1 MSSHP
6 QNPSYSAYA
15 GPGSHTQPLHPPT
28 LRPGVPRPSPEGNGN
43 STYDRQSQL
52 DVTIGSAEHV
62 FTCLR
67 GGRGLACPH
76 FPKYT
81 AGTSTV
87 HREYPSRLGFFH
99 ASNPEGFISY
109 LETAKFCPNCLD
121 QVVPNGYT
129 YWTMIPSGDGKA
141 IEGRWLDTAMSS
153 QMYPRLYQSGTE
165 RFDQTTVRPQSVP
178 DNLITQ
184 PKELPIPQI
193 AEAHDAWRWMQSQ
206 RKPFY
211 IDALH
216 LTSGWTPFA
225 ELSAQEDSRIV
236 RRSGQS
242 FVMSRPSGAIQ
253 NFAQRHVTQ
262 DHAPLHNMGLSS
274 VSQPLS
280 GVTSTK
286 GNYKQS
292 TPTAIP
298 ISIRT
303 DPGSTAT
310 AASSITRKA
319 VSGTLTH
326 PDLSHASS
334 VPDMQRRAGVA
345 ASTAT
350 YSAAG
355 AAGSQTVLVTN
366 AATSAD
372 SRLRPTSTNGM
383 RAVSQP
389 GFDMEANVN
398 QRPHTLGSSNRP
410 THGNLQDMKHTSAG
424 LPRPQSSSR
433 PSSSM
438 SNRPVPSTM
447 SIQTG
452 DIKQPRGLTP
462 IFNTIIATG
471 IEHPVGDQNLR
482 PTEGSVKPPPRQ
494 ANKPTGGKR
503 EHMSGQTKAQGTGQA
518 SVLNSRL
525 QGSDP
530 DGKTRPPGSTRHRNT
545 SWYRHDPIDFDE
557 LDSGP
562 TATVQQQ
569 LPAPMS
575 GHPSPLPRV
584 LEPGSGTKAVGATR
598 GLDTA
603 QLTELFRLFQ
613 PNAETRPTHPSMPQK
628 TSNKVTSGIPP
639 RHPDGTKKLVP
650 TTQSASKD
658 MTGKKTT
665 PQLKQTQA
673 TQKGM
678 QATPPTTSAQHV
690 REGQPP
696 KSVQAAARHP
706 DSTPPALKKASAVQ
720 EDRLKSAVDTGRPK
734 TSADDRRATGQ
745 NQTKTKPS
753 TNKVRGVKPTKPMP
767 KRESGQG
774 GSSERKG
781 SRVSGKEKK
790 TSRLGGSKPHK
801 LPSKGNKSNG
811 SNSTPGK
818 HGGSSNHT
826 TNNSSVTNST
836 TNTTMHI
843 IGGDSDESDP
853 EVDDTSDGASGD
865 ETDGTG
871 EFPEATDVD
880 SSVPSSPI
888 GSAGQRPPGYDPQS
902 DLDHPPNNN
911 GEPGQQPEW
920 SSQLSSSVSQ
930 IGDQTPNFP
939 GQQAHVQIHGEG
951 AQSGTG
957 VNTLPSATNI
967 HAPFLS
973 HEPESHVTEQD
984 SRFGDADGAIS
995 SHTGMQTAS
1004 EAAVTGGKDSTA
1016 PYSTQHPLPGYINQ
1030 PVSQSEYGQGEQM
1043 PFLSSEGTA
1052 PYDDQHWNPAPSWP
1066 RAASPANGNHQFS
1079 NHPSLNSGMSGPGID
1094 SSDRPPPAWG
1104 SLPIDDAPVNSSFTT
1119 PVGTRAQSTQRL
1131 PPDAPG
1137 YAPSE
1142 QQHSAPPPTTTGEW
1156 PPQQAALNFN
1166 SYGLPNA
1173 GMGRNVQTQ
1182 DAGHTPASQ
1191 PGPYSNHV
1199 ESPARSMGTGQGMNQ
1214 SYLSPTTSQAP
1225 ESSYDPWAPQ
1235 TGASQQSKN
1244 DPWGGSQTANVVE
1257 PNSAWDSKAETMS
1270 SGPSARP
1277 NTSDIQAW
1285 QPQASLSTR
1294 SDQYPSPSEAKNEDW
1309 PNWSNRNNAPAAPG
1323 SQASQ
1328 IPTWQTSAPYTEQGT
1343 HMGHYGSQPRPI
1355 EHQSFA
1361 GGNQSSPTTGSKT
1374 KGLTA
1379 AGLGL
1384 AAGAAIGYGLASLSR
1399 TSSISS
1405 ASSKAS
1411 SQGELGQDAFGNQLW
1426 NNPDDQKSALY
1437 NDENDDAH
1445 ETSSSKSESSSSS
1458 SDQETVGWF
1467 PQEQQL
1473 ANSNWDDQNDNSGH
1487 YTDTNHDGDF
1497 YRNDAQHFDD
1507 RSMASDQLSP
1517 TYYNNNHV
1525 SSPSSDVEQPYTYQ
1539 HGSDNVVEC
1548 GDWPREDNAYQ
1559 QSYRDQ
1565 PESENEDSSDS
1576 ERSVYDPQPDH
1587 SYEPQNQYFQHQ
1599 GYEPEAYQHS
1609 EEFGD
1614 DQSDAPADD
1623 QSDNVSEPEDGYQY
1637 SSGNDNDDEED
1648 DYNGVYSDDDSD

>member
-15 GPGSHTQPLHPPT
+15 GLGSHTQPLHPTT

-81 AGTSTV
+81 AGNPTV

-99 ASNPEGFISY
+99 ASNPQGFISY
-109 LETAKFCPNCLD
+109 LETGKLCPNCLD

-141 IEGRWLDTAMSS
+141 IEGHWLDTAMSS

-165 RFDQTTVRPQSVP
+165 RFDQTTVRPQSIP

-184 PKELPIPQI
+184 PKDLPIPQI

-216 LTSGWTPFA
+216 LTNGWTPFA

-236 RRSGQS
+236 RRSRQS

-253 NFAQRHVTQ
+253 NFAQRHATQ
-262 DHAPLHNMGLSS
+262 DHAPLHNMDLSS
-274 VSQPLS
+274 VSQKLS

-303 DPGSTAT
+303 DPGITAT
-310 AASSITRKA
+310 AAPSITRKA
-319 VSGTLTH
+319 VPGTFNR

-334 VPDMQRRAGVA
+334 VPDMQRRAVVA

-350 YSAAG
+350 YSTAG

-366 AATSAD
+366 TATSTD

-398 QRPHTLGSSNRP
+398 QRPHALGSSNRP
-410 THGNLQDMKHTSAG
+410 SHGSLQDMKHISAG

-452 DIKQPRGLTP
+452 DIKQARWPAPT
-462 IFNTIIATG
+462 FNTIIATG
-471 IEHPVGDQNLR
+471 VEHPVADQNLR

-525 QGSDP
+525 QGSGP
-530 DGKTRPPGSTRHRNT
+530 DGKTRPPDSTRHHNT

-562 TATVQQQ
+562 TATVPQQ
-569 LPAPMS
+569 LPATMS

-598 GLDTA
+598 GLDTT
-603 QLTELFRLFQ
+603 QLAELFRLFQ
-613 PNAETRPTHPSMPQK
+613 PNAETRPTQPRMLQK

-639 RHPDGTKKLVP
+639 RHPDRAKKLVP
-650 TTQSASKD
+650 TTQTASKD
-658 MTGKKTT
+658 MVGKKTT

-678 QATPPTTSAQHV
+678 QATPATMSAQHV
-690 REGQPP
+690 PEGQPP
-696 KSVQAAARHP
+696 KSAQASTRHP
-706 DSTPPALKKASAVQ
+706 ELTPPGLKKDPAVQ
-720 EDRLKSAVDTGRPK
+720 KDRLKSAVDTGRPK

-745 NQTKTKPS
+745 GQTKTKPS
-753 TNKVRGVKPTKPMP
+753 SNKVSGVKPTKPTP
-767 KRESGQG
+767 KRESGRG

-801 LPSKGNKSNG
+801 LPGKGNKSNV

-818 HGGSSNHT
+818 HGGSSSHI

-836 TNTTMHI
+836 TNTTIHI
-843 IGGDSDESDP
+843 IGGDSDKSDP
-853 EVDDTSDGASGD
+853 EMDDTSDGASGD

-871 EFPEATDVD
+871 EFPEVTDVD
-880 SSVPSSPI
+880 SSVLSSPI
-888 GSAGQRPPGYDPQS
+888 GSAGQYPPGHDPQS

-920 SSQLSSSVSQ
+920 SSQLSSPVSQ
-930 IGDQTPNFP
+930 IGGQTPNFP

-951 AQSGTG
+951 AQSGAG

-967 HAPFLS
+967 HPPFLS
-973 HEPESHVTEQD
+973 QEPESHVTEQY
-984 SRFGDADGAIS
+984 SRFGDADSVIPS
-995 SHTGMQTAS
+995 RTGMQTAS
-1004 EAAVTGGKDSTA
+1004 EAAVTRGKDSTA
-1016 PYSTQHPLPGYINQ
+1016 PYSTQSPLPGYMHQ
-1030 PVSQSEYGQGEQM
+1030 PVSESEYGQGEQTS
-1043 PFLSSEGTA
+1043 FLSSKGTT
-1052 PYDDQHWNPAPSWP
+1052 PCDDQHWNPAPSWP
-1066 RAASPANGNHQFS
+1066 PARSSANDNHQFS
-1079 NHPSLNSGMSGPGID
+1079 NHPSLNSGTSGPGTD
-1094 SSDRPPPAWG
+1094 SNYRPPSAWG
-1104 SLPIDDAPVNSSFTT
+1104 ANAIGDASVNTQGLLPGAP
-1119 PVGTRAQSTQRL
+1119 A
-1131 PPDAPG
+1131 

-1142 QQHSAPPPTTTGEW
+1142 QQNSVPPPPTAAEW
-1156 PPQQAALNFN
+1156 PPKQTALNVN
-1166 SYGLPNA
+1166 SYSLPNA
-1173 GMGRNVQTQ
+1173 GMDRKGPAQ
-1182 DAGHTPASQ
+1182 DAGHISASQ
-1191 PGPYSNHV
+1191 PGPYSNQV
-1199 ESPARSMGTGQGMNQ
+1199 GSPAWPMGAGQGINQ
-1214 SYLSPTTSQAP
+1214 SYFSPTTSQAP
-1225 ESSYDPWAPQ
+1225 EPSYDPWAPQ

-1244 DPWGGSQTANVVE
+1244 DPWGGEQTANVVE
-1257 PNSAWDSKAETMS
+1257 PNSAWDSKAEPMS
-1270 SGPSARP
+1270 PGPSAKP
-1277 NTSDIQAW
+1277 NASGTQAW

-1294 SDQYPSPSEAKNEDW
+1294 SDQYPSPSEATNEDW
-1309 PNWSNRNNAPAAPG
+1309 PNWSDRNNAPAAPG

-1328 IPTWQTSAPYTEQGT
+1328 VPTWQTLAPYAEKGT

-1355 EHQSFA
+1355 EHQSFS
-1361 GGNQSSPTTGSKT
+1361 GETQSSPRTGSKT
-1374 KGLTA
+1374 KGLAA

-1399 TSSISS
+1399 ASSTSS
-1405 ASSKAS
+1405 ASSKTS
-1411 SQGELGQDAFGNQLW
+1411 SQGDHGLDGFSNQLW
-1426 NNPDDQKSALY
+1426 NNPEGQNGTLY
-1437 NDENDDAH
+1437 NDGTDDAH
-1445 ETSSSKSESSSSS
+1445 ETSSIKSRSSSSS
-1458 SDQETVGWF
+1458 SNQETMGWF

-1487 YTDTNHDGDF
+1487 YTDMNYDGDI
-1497 YRNDAQHFDD
+1497 YRNGSQHFDN

-1517 TYYNNNHV
+1517 TYYNNGHV
-1525 SSPSSDVEQPYTYQ
+1525 PSPSSDVEQPYTYQ
-1539 HGSDNVVEC
+1539 NRSDNVVEY
-1548 GDWPREDNAYQ
+1548 GDWPREDNVYQ
-1559 QSYRDQ
+1559 QSYQNQ

-1576 ERSVYDPQPDH
+1576 ERSVYDSQPDH
-1587 SYEPQNQYFQHQ
+1587 SYDPQNQYFQHQ
-1599 GYEPEAYQHS
+1599 GYAPEAYQHS

-1614 DQSDAPADD
+1614 DQSDAPTND
-1623 QSDNVSEPEDGYQY
+1623 QSDSESEPGDEYQY
-1637 SSGNDNDDEED
+1637 PSGNDTDDGDDGDDGVCSDDE
-1648 DYNGVYSDDDSD
+1648 SD